1 MSHQPERTEKNCL
14 NCGATVQGRFCHVCG
29 QENIVPKQSF
39 WGLTK
44 HFVYDIFHFDG
55 KFFESLRLLFFR
67 PGIISREYIM
77 GKRVK
82 YLDPIRMYLFTSAI
96 FFLIFF
102 SIESTRRV
110 GDVSG
115 REILSKAER
124 LELAMVVNT
133 TQAQQPG
140 DTVLQQ
146 QLNLLLD
153 TTYIVGMVPMEDST
167 DYHSLVQYQGSSY
180 KLTAIKDSPDSLF
193 QNEEKGWL
201 TRTVKEKWAKFEKKY
216 SDDLDEGFSDFIDG
230 LLHKLPYLL
239 FVSLPFFAGI
249 LKLLYLRRKELY
261 FSDHAVF
268 TLHHYIVSFLL
279 ILLFLGF
286 SQLENV
292 TGWKFFN
299 FLAVLM
305 FFLWPLYLLIGM
317 KRFYGQ
323 PWSTTLG
330 KFLLVNFLGLFTLML
345 LMMVFLFFSIFQ
357 L

>member
-1 MSHQPERTEKNCL
+1 MSHQPERKEKNCL

-29 QENIVPKQSF
+29 QENVVPKQSF

-55 KFFESLRLLFFR
+55 KFFETLRLLFFK
-67 PGIISREYIM
+67 PGTISREYVS
-77 GKRVK
+77 GKRMK

-102 SIESTRRV
+102 SIESTKGV
-110 GDVSG
+110 SDLSG

-124 LELAMVVNT
+124 LELAMEVNKA
-133 TQAQQPG
+133 QAQRPG

-153 TTYIVGMVPMEDST
+153 TSYIVGLYPLEDT
-167 DYHSLVQYQGSSY
+167 ATHHSVVQYQGSSF
-180 KLTAIKDSPDSLF
+180 KLTANRDDPDSLF
-193 QNEEKGWL
+193 QSEKEGWFSK
-201 TRTVKEKWAKFEKKY
+201 TIEQKWAKFEKKY
-216 SDDLDEGFSDFIDG
+216 SDDLDQGFADFIDG

-249 LKLLYLRRKELY
+249 LKLLFTRRKDLY

-268 TLHHYIVSFLL
+268 TLHHYIISFLL
-279 ILLFLGF
+279 ILFFLGF
-286 SQLENV
+286 SKLENV
-292 TGWKFFN
+292 TGWRFFN
-299 FLAVLM
+299 FLGVMM

-330 KFLLVNFLGLFTLML
+330 KFLLVNFLGLITLML
-345 LMMVFLFFSIFQ
+345 LMLVFLFFSIFQ